1 MKELFYLFITFFLFF
16 LSVYNF
22 YSYISDRI
30 KIKRIFRS
38 CRKNRRKK
46 NSNYYRTIL
55 TFNK

>member
-1 MKELFYLFITFFLFF
+1 MFF

-46 NSNYYRTIL
+46 KFKL
-55 TFNK
+55 L